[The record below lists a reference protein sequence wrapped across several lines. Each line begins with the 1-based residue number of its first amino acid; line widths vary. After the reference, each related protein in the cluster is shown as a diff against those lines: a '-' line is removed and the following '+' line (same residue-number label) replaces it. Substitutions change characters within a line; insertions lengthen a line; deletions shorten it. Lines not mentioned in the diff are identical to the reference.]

1 MIIQL
6 EEKDKQV
13 LLYGASVLLNFS
25 GLSTVLLGFESADL
39 KCQTRKGG
47 MLEED
52 KSQTTM
58 VFGKVL

>member
-6 EEKDKQV
+6 EEKDKQI
-13 LLYGASVLLNFS
+13 LLYGARHYQISR
-25 GLSTVLLGFESADL
+25 GLSTALLGFESADL
-39 KCQTRKGG
+39 KCQNRKGG

-52 KSQTTM
+52 KNQTTM